1 MPAAVGGPTTARR
14 GGIILEVD
22 KTAWKYWW
30 EVNKNPFIRLKEAIF
45 SEGVETGVDLDRIEI
60 SEEVGERGAGR
71 CVLGNPEAG
80 NIHVAPTVPGIAEG
94 VGRDAEVGLGN
105 GHELAVGPFDRL

>member
-1 MPAAVGGPTTARR
+1 MSIAGGQRRRFAGGPARASPSRRR
-14 GGIILEVD
+14 GPVRVGR
-22 KTAWKYWW
+22 
-30 EVNKNPFIRLKEAIF
+30 RLRVPPSGE
-45 SEGVETGVDLDRIEI
+45 EGETGVDLDRIEI